1 MELPKITVRNV
12 QRKIP
17 VHVVDLERFANR
29 AVRLCLKMRR
39 NGVTNLARL
48 PEISILLVGTRRMSS
63 LHRRFLGESGP
74 TDVLTFQHGEIF
86 ISTEMALEQA
96 RRFGNSFARE
106 IRLYI
111 VHGLLHLHG
120 FDDKNEANARRM
132 RATQER
138 ILAAA
143 M

>member
-1 MELPKITVRNV
+1 MASPKITVRTL

-17 VHVVDLERFANR
+17 VNVVDLERFANR

-39 NGVTNLARL
+39 NRVTKLARL
-48 PEISILLVGTRRMSS
+48 PEISILLVGNRRMSY

-86 ISTEMALEQA
+86 ISVEMAREQA
-96 RRFGNSFARE
+96 RRFGNPFARE

-132 RATQER
+132 RATQEK
-138 ILAAA
+138 ILAALL
-143 M
+143 